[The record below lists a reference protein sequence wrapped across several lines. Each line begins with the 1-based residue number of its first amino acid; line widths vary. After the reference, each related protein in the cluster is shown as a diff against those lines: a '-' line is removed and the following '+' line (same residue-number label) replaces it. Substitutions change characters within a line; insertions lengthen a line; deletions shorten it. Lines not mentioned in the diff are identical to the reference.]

1 MIICSKDQVS
11 LELLGVQHFFKA
23 PCVRACLEM
32 KPKLRKAKLRNE
44 ERERLLVTVFTD
56 SVSVTP
62 EA

>member
-1 MIICSKDQVS
+1 M
-11 LELLGVQHFFKA
+11 ELLGVQHFFKA